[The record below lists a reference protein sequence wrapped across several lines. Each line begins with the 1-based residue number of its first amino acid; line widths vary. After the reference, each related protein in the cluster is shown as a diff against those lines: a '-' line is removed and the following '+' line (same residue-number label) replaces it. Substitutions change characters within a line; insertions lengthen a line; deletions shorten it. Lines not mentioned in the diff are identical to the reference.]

1 MLRISSEVASRLTH
15 QAWRENTDK
24 IARGVQRD
32 FSLPI
37 VYEVLLERV
46 RKIVS
51 RCNSARITQYENLYI
66 IAAWDAV
73 YGGMEARDPT
83 GELTAII
90 EGPDAEAIKLVS
102 LRARLDELHQDG
114 LLDG

>member
-1 MLRISSEVASRLTH
+1 MLRISSDVASRLNY
-15 QAWRENTDK
+15 QAWRENTAK

-37 VYEVLLERV
+37 DHEVLLECV

-66 IAAWDAV
+66 IAAWDTV
-73 YGGMEARDPT
+73 YGGIEARDPT

-90 EGPDAEAIKLVS
+90 EGSDPETIKLVS
-102 LRARLDELHQDG
+102 LRARLDELHQEG